1 MDPIFWLGASIL
13 LVAVSIAVVLAVAVP
28 AIQELG
34 RAARSAEKLFDTLN
48 RELPPTL
55 EAIRLT
61 GLEISDLTDD
71 MSEGVQNASQVA
83 KQVDDGISGL
93 KEQAQKAQVT
103 TISLFAGVK
112 AAWQTW
118 TDAEKTPNAAKN
130 ATNNPDAAKKPNA
143 PEIEDFSI
151 STPPNRPPEL
161 SSSRPAARRQLRSPT
176 PQTQSAPSP
185 TSSPTSPPP
194 DQSTLESALED
205 EYL

>member
-1 MDPIFWLGASIL
+1 MDPIFWLGVSIL

-71 MSEGVQNASQVA
+71 MSEGVQNASQVV

-103 TISLFAGVK
+103 TISVFAGVK
-112 AAWQTW
+112 AAWQTL
-118 TDAEKTPNAAKN
+118 TDTETRPNAARK
-130 ATNNPDAAKKPNA
+130 TGAAKKTNA
-143 PEIEDFSI
+143 PEMEDFS
-151 STPPNRPPEL
+151 L
-161 SSSRPAARRQLRSPT
+161 S
-176 PQTQSAPSP
+176 PSP
-185 TSSPTSPPP
+185 N
-194 DQSTLESALED
+194 A
-205 EYL
+205 

>member
-13 LVAVSIAVVLAVAVP
+13 LVAVSIAVVLAIAVP

-71 MSEGVQNASQVA
+71 MSEGVQNASQVV
-83 KQVDDGISGL
+83 KQVDEGITGL

-112 AAWQTW
+112 AAWQTL
-118 TDAEKTPNAAKN
+118 TETEGLDADRTAAQ
-130 ATNNPDAAKKPNA
+130 
-143 PEIEDFSI
+143 
-151 STPPNRPPEL
+151 STKSERSLPSPSASPPASQPP
-161 SSSRPAARRQLRSPT
+161 SSKASSRRPLRSPN
-176 PQTQSAPSP
+176 
-185 TSSPTSPPP
+185 PPALTEG
-194 DQSTLESALED
+194 DRSDMESDLEED
-205 EYL
+205 YF